1 MCTGI
6 KPPKN
11 MKFIISHAE
20 RDNKRESIKN
30 QEGISEL
37 YRSNRYVGNWSEY
50 VFNSVDDR
58 EKNSLKYESE
68 KLRSHI

>member
-1 MCTGI
+1 MENL
-6 KPPKN
+6 KN
-11 MKFIISHAE
+11 E
-20 RDNKRESIKN
+20 YENKRESIKN

-37 YRSNRYVGNWSEY
+37 ERSNRYFGNWIDY

-68 KLRSHI
+68 KLRINI

>member
-1 MCTGI
+1 MENL
-6 KPPKN
+6 KK
-11 MKFIISHAE
+11 E
-20 RDNKRESIKN
+20 YENKRESIKN

-37 YRSNRYVGNWSEY
+37 ERSNRYFGNWIDY

-68 KLRSHI
+68 KLRIHI

>member
-1 MCTGI
+1 MENL
-6 KPPKN
+6 KK
-11 MKFIISHAE
+11 E
-20 RDNKRESIKN
+20 YENKRESIKN

-37 YRSNRYVGNWSEY
+37 ERSNRYFGNWIDS

-68 KLRSHI
+68 KLRIHI

>member
-1 MCTGI
+1 MENL
-6 KPPKN
+6 KK
-11 MKFIISHAE
+11 E
-20 RDNKRESIKN
+20 YENKRETIKN

-37 YRSNRYVGNWSEY
+37 ERSNRYFGNWIDY

-68 KLRSHI
+68 KLRINI

>member
-1 MCTGI
+1 MENL
-6 KPPKN
+6 KK
-11 MKFIISHAE
+11 E
-20 RDNKRESIKN
+20 YENKRESIKN

-37 YRSNRYVGNWSEY
+37 ERSNRYFGNWIDY

-68 KLRSHI
+68 KLRINI